1 MQPVD
6 DGDDQSRLYPLE
18 RLGANL
24 NPGQRLGCP
33 AALLCSGLKGC
44 SGSDGLLSARNIRW
58 PRWDHNGRRPASPS
72 HSNESRVDTAMVD
85 FVLGRYAGPT
95 TFNEAR
101 RGLLGGQSCRR
112 NSAVARHVLTEA
124 ITVSCHRVSR
134 SNCDAVTN
142 RPVAHPLLGPC
153 HTLSDTVI
161 GLAPCG
167 STDRLS
173 TNSRFGAPCC
183 RSLAHATAPS
193 STGFRVLLTLQ
204 RTGRDCGAFAIQFVD
219 ENRRHPVCSRRA

>member
-1 MQPVD
+1 MATDSTRCTAVADRHIARPTATRH
-6 DGDDQSRLYPLE
+6 GWTGRW
-18 RLGANL
+18 RA
-24 NPGQRLGCP
+24 
-33 AALLCSGLKGC
+33 LCS
-44 SGSDGLLSARNIRW
+44 A
-58 PRWDHNGRRPASPS
+58 
-72 HSNESRVDTAMVD
+72 
-85 FVLGRYAGPT
+85 RYASPT
-95 TFNEAR
+95 TFNEAK
-101 RGLLGGQSCRR
+101 RGRLGGQTCRR

-193 STGFRVLLTLQ
+193 PTGFSVLLTLQ
-204 RTGRDCGAFAIQFVD
+204 RTGRDCGAFAIQFAD